1 MKLFMIGLGRMGLGM
16 SRRLSKRGH
25 EVWGYDVSLETRERA
40 KEHIRVLE
48 GLEELKDQEEKIIWL
63 MVPHEVVDEAINSLR
78 PYLKTGNIIIDGG
91 NSYYKD
97 SQRRAKELKE
107 IGVYFLDVGVSAG
120 VYGEELGYCLM
131 VGGERV
137 ALERVESLLKDLSFE
152 GRGYAYLGQS
162 GAGHFAKMVHN
173 GIEYAF
179 MQAIGEGFELL
190 KESGFNYDLKEVAR
204 IYNTGSVI
212 RSWLMELTQK
222 VFEDFGDLEA
232 LEAYVED
239 TGEGRWTVEE
249 AIKRAVPMPTIAEA
263 LFARFRSRQKNSFRD
278 RLLAGLR
285 YEFGRHQVK
294 KKHE

>member
-1 MKLFMIGLGRMGLGM
+1 MKLYMIGLGRMGLGM
-16 SRRLSKRGH
+16 SKRLVKKGH
-25 EVWGYDVSLETRERA
+25 QVIGYDVGPQTREKAKEYIGVIESLEA
-40 KEHIRVLE
+40 LKEEAQKV
-48 GLEELKDQEEKIIWL
+48 IWL
-63 MVPHEVVDEAINSLR
+63 MVPHAVVDEVIQSLK
-78 PYLKTGNIIIDGG
+78 PYLKEGDIIIDGG

-97 SQRRAKELKE
+97 SQRRAESLKAM
-107 IGVYFLDVGVSAG
+107 GVYFLDTGVSGG

-131 VGGERV
+131 VGGERS
-137 ALERVESLLKDLSFE
+137 AFERAEELFRDLSYE
-152 GRGYAYLGQS
+152 GVGYAYLGPS

-190 KESGFNYDLKEVAR
+190 KESGFGYDLKEVAR

-222 VFEDFGDLEA
+222 VFEDFGNLEA
-232 LEAYVED
+232 LKPYVED

-249 AIKRAVPMPTIAEA
+249 AINRAVPVPTIAEA
-263 LFARFRSRQKNSFRD
+263 LFARFRSRQEKSFRD

-285 YEFGRHQVK
+285 YEFGRHEVRRD
-294 KKHE
+294 

>member
-1 MKLFMIGLGRMGLGM
+1 DRQA
-16 SRRLSKRGH
+16 
-25 EVWGYDVSLETRERA
+25 RERA
-40 KEHIRVLE
+40 KEYIRVIE
-48 GLEELKDQEEKIIWL
+48 SLEELNQQEEKVLWL
-63 MVPHEVVDEAINSLR
+63 MVPYQAVDGVIESLK
-78 PYLKTGNIIIDGG
+78 PYLREGDMVVDGG
-91 NSYYKD
+91 NSPYRD
-97 SQRRAKELKE
+97 SQRRAELLKTF
-107 IGVYFLDVGVSAG
+107 GVYFLDVGVSGG
-120 VYGEELGYCLM
+120 VYGEEGGYCLM
-131 VGGERV
+131 VGGERL
-137 ALERVESLLKDLSFE
+137 AFEKIEPFLKDLSYE
-152 GRGYAYLGQS
+152 GKGYAYLGPS

-222 VFEDFGDLEA
+222 VFEDFGDLED
-232 LEAYVED
+232 LQAYVED

-249 AIKRAVPMPTIAEA
+249 AIKRSVPVPTIAEA